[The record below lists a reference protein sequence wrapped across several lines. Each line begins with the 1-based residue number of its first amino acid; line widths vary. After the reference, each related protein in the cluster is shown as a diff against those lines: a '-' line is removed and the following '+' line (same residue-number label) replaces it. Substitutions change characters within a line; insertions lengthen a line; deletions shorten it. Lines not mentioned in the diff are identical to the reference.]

1 MFLAYRTAL
10 HCAAE
15 LGHRDSVEELLD
27 KGADPNIR
35 DINGV
40 LFNFL
45 IGLPLDLQ
53 LKVTSKT
60 LVSFSWTEALSLIK
74 NYSFHF

>member
-1 MFLAYRTAL
+1 MQILTLKTQLEFQYFFFTNRTAL

-27 KGADPNIR
+27 KEADPNIR

-40 LFNFL
+40 FLFLL
-45 IGLPLDLQ
+45 IGLRLD
-53 LKVTSKT
+53 
-60 LVSFSWTEALSLIK
+60 
-74 NYSFHF
+74 